1 MARTQY
7 AVSWDFTIT
16 ANTPE
21 EAAELAVSLMIDQA
35 DNMIQ
40 IKVDDET
47 FDIEH
52 GKIQDFKEELDLT
65 NDEN

>member
-16 ANTPE
+16 ANSPE
-21 EAAELAVSLMIDQA
+21 EAAELAVAVIMDQA

-40 IKVDDET
+40 MKVDDEI
-47 FDIEH
+47 FDMEH
-52 GKIQDFKEELDLT
+52 GKMQDFRDELDLI
-65 NDEN
+65 NYED